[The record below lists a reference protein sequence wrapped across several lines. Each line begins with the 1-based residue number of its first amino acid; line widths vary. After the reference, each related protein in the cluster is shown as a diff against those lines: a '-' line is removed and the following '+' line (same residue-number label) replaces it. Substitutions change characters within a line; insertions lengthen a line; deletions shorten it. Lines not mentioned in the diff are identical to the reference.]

1 MCRTSWCIR
10 AVRPIVVD
18 MNTPVGDER
27 TVRRLRNDVED
38 IYDILGNIKG
48 TVDRHSATLDEHS
61 TILNEHSTT
70 LDEHTLKLDQI
81 IDLLHAK

>member
-1 MCRTSWCIR
+1 MCRTPWCIR
-10 AVRPIVVD
+10 AVRLIVVD

-27 TVRRLRNDVED
+27 AVRRLRNDVDD

-61 TILNEHSTT
+61 TILNEH
-70 LDEHTLKLDQI
+70 TLKLDQI
-81 IDLLHAK
+81 IDLIHAK

>member
-1 MCRTSWCIR
+1 MPPVHPQMCRTPWWFR

-18 MNTPVGDER
+18 MSPSVGDEHS
-27 TVRRLRNDVED
+27 VRQLRNDVDD

-48 TVDRHSATLDEHS
+48 TVDRHSLILDEHSATLDEHS
-61 TILNEHSTT
+61 
-70 LDEHTLKLDQI
+70 LKLDHI

>member
-1 MCRTSWCIR
+1 M
-10 AVRPIVVD
+10 D
-18 MNTPVGDER
+18 TPVGDER
-27 TVRRLRNDVED
+27 TVRRLRNDVDD

-61 TILNEHSTT
+61 TILNEHSTILNEHSTILNEHSTT